1 MKTVTLV
8 EAYEQLESLLG
19 MVTAGEE
26 ITITVDGMP
35 KATLVAPY
43 PLVQQL
49 PSLAEFRAGLPLQT
63 ESAGEFMR
71 RIRDLERY

>member
-8 EAYEQLESLLG
+8 AAYEQLEILLE
-19 MVTAGEE
+19 VVATGEE
-26 ITITVDGMP
+26 ITITVDGRP

-43 PLVQQL
+43 SLVQQL

-71 RIRDLERY
+71 RVRDLERY